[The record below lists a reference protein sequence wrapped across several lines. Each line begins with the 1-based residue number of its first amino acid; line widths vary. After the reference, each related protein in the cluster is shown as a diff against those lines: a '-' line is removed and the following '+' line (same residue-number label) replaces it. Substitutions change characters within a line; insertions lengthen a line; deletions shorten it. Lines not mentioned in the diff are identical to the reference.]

1 MMMVATFAV
10 AFGVWAA
17 TETVGGYTW
26 TYRINGDTAKI
37 YGTYNGYPPYYTP
50 AISPSP
56 TGTVTIPS
64 TLGGKPVTSIGSYA
78 FYGCS
83 GLTRVTIPD
92 SVTSIEMYAFER
104 CSGLTSV
111 TIPDSVTSIGDS
123 AFNDCS
129 GLASVT
135 IGNGVTSIG
144 YCAFY
149 NCSGLTS
156 VTIPNSVTSIWDYA
170 FYNCSGLTSVTIPN
184 SVTSIGSRAFD
195 NCSGLASVTIGNGVT
210 CIGSSAFS
218 GCSGLTSV
226 TIPNS
231 VTSIG
236 DYAFSGC
243 SGLRNVAMPVSV
255 KTLGDGVFQNCT
267 GLESVSIPVSI
278 TAIPYNAFYGCTSLR
293 TLDLPVTVKSIGSY
307 AFYGCV
313 SLSSVSIPFSVKSIG
328 DYSFYGCS
336 SLSNLELSGGLESIG
351 YNAFYGCNGLREVV
365 IPASVTSVSSY
376 AFGACGN
383 IRRVT
388 VSECVLR
395 DISSVF
401 GNSCKTITSLT
412 IAEGVVSID
421 SSFYNCDGLTS
432 LSIPASVTRIGES
445 VFRYSCPAL
454 TEITVAPGNAN
465 YKFSGGLLLTKDG
478 TEIVAVPRGRT
489 WVSIPDSVA
498 KIRHETFNNCPNLN
512 FTWRN
517 GMKSIDGWVLDCAED
532 DLPKN
537 LTLSGYRGIANSAFS
552 YCEAL
557 TGITIGEGVKSIG
570 AYSFEE
576 CSNLTSISIP
586 ASVTHIDDSAFDGC
600 YRISSISLA
609 SGNRNYKY
617 VGGLLVSADNTELVA
632 ASRTATSVKIP
643 EGVSSVR
650 NGFFAGCA
658 KLTSVTFPSSV
669 EVIGD
674 EGSVFGGWEEIDD
687 DDDWYDKFHGCPALK
702 TITVASGNPYYKSIN
717 GLLLGM
723 DEGDEGE
730 LFLKAVPQSLTS
742 VNVPE
747 GVRWLSY
754 SAFAGCSKL
763 TSVTFPKSLYE
774 YDGELYDD
782 EYDIDESS
790 GPYKLTSINVAAG
803 NEEYLSVNGL
813 LLSADGTEIYEV
825 PRGLTSVTIPASVT
839 HVDPEDFEY
848 CTKLK
853 SFSVEKDS
861 KSFFVANG
869 MLLTKN
875 GKELLCVPTALKSQ
889 MTITI
894 PADTMRIG
902 GDVFGGFSQLT
913 SIVIPEG
920 VAEIGDYA
928 FSYCTALS
936 SVKLPQSLTKI
947 GGRAFGDCSLT
958 SLVLPNGLESIGARA
973 FEGCKLSSISIP
985 DSVTRIHADAFGSR
999 GKSSS
1004 GACEPSDVN
1013 NKNDVFDADSIPG
1026 LLLVDGWVVGLDSS
1040 SRIQNEQDDPTEYLN
1055 QALQDACIRGIACRA
1070 FENCNWLRYLTLP
1083 SCVKYVGGS
1092 LFYGC
1097 SQLEWVVIHDGV
1109 EEIEVSAFSGC
1120 RNLSGVS
1127 IPDSVRTVGQSVFQG
1142 CNFIDKESIP
1152 GLEIVDGWVLQ
1163 DVGVSSQLTGDDSF
1177 DGKYVIS
1184 GEQGIRGIADGA
1196 FQGDGHGD
1204 VWGQG
1209 CSGSSYLYKQWG
1221 LVDVTSL
1228 FIGDGVTTIGS
1239 RAFALCDDLT
1249 NVYVAASVKYI
1260 GEEAFYD
1267 CRSLKSVQLP
1277 DTLKGK
1283 IPDSVFAECPESL
1296 KIIYY
1301 DAPRP
1306 VYVVDF
1312 YDNYSAHTE
1321 YVHAGSSSVDKG
1333 KRWDVR
1339 NGQWNYDEGL
1349 YVWTIAVSV
1358 PNGRLQSFWMT
1369 GMTENSNVRLIDVE
1383 GRYSYKEDGE
1393 TYEGYVYPSEWK
1405 TIANHNG
1412 GVNEFIRLTED
1423 DWSYVPASVK
1433 YVTFTITVTG
1443 SNDSA
1448 ADEDCQ
1454 FYFGIGN
1461 TSNFPDDDNMIPIY
1475 YSDWL
1480 ESREIEEGRA
1490 IGELPKISRKQCRFL
1505 GWSTAPEGGEKVSA
1519 MTLMGESDV
1528 AYYAHWWCYGDVFE
1542 GVGLSALDE
1551 DGNIIVTLTNDVSGT
1566 VEIPDNVGA
1575 VIIDLN
1581 GHDMNGDEGPAIRI
1595 VAGDG
1600 DGDGDATQLS
1610 IVDTSEGEKGQIA
1623 GGGESAGIEVVEDAA
1638 TGVRLDVEEGVG
1650 VFNGDG
1656 SEQELKPKLV
1666 GTGKVTVPKSWKTG
1680 QKVTWKATADKGSV
1694 FAHWEGPLVDSLNLT
1709 KNERRNPS
1717 LAFAVP
1723 EGFET
1728 NMVTAVFIPIDDD
1741 GLYSLGITQTEFE
1754 LKETVSDVWVTDDS
1768 QSYVT
1773 ATASGLP
1780 TGLKFD
1786 AKKMCITGAPTKGGV
1801 YWVQIKAKNASGYQW
1816 AENVKVTVSGD
1827 GKEAKEPKLT
1837 RTAYYPLTVIC
1848 ATEGG
1853 TVSGTGVYAEGKK
1866 VTIKATPAKGYVFA
1880 GWYDKSVKSK
1890 MENEKLGSAASMSVT
1905 VPEMRYVFAKF
1916 VTVEEDR
1923 DSIALA
1929 VNGEELRRDG
1939 GIAPYQVNIWAGVY
1953 MEWPVAASALSETKV
1968 KVAGLPSGLKFME
1981 KDIMKKGSK
1990 TEVEIPANTIYG
2002 APTAASKVDAKN
2014 GVVPSDVKVTVT
2026 TAGKTTATFVLRIMV
2041 DPLPDWSVGT
2051 FTGFVLGTENG
2062 DLGSATMTIAA
2073 NGKVS
2078 GKIALDG
2085 TNWTF
2090 KADSF
2095 SRVEDGPSSEVGS
2108 PKSFVAE
2115 AVATAGK
2122 ATRDLVLEVAA
2133 CDGGRGATALPN
2145 AVVEGTFG
2153 DGEVKMLRNMWKDKE
2168 TATAAKET
2176 IAQFEGVYTVS
2187 VADGEDHGSGYLS
2200 LTVGKD
2206 GSVKAAGKLADGT
2219 SVSAT
2224 SPLMYDEEAGWF
2236 VMLYAAPS
2244 AYKGGAFAAAVGFD
2258 GDAGCVTL
2266 PRGPAQWTSRNPQST
2281 GDYGEGFD
2289 REVNLVGSYYSK
2301 LDTLRKYYE
2310 SVRLDLDGVPELGFT
2325 FKEMSL
2331 NEQGKKVTTSSATTA
2346 QAADTLLQPGLT
2358 AMVNENG
2365 AIVVAKATKPVQDK
2379 ETKEWSYDG
2388 ANDGGLTLSFTQ
2400 ATGIFKGSYTFWY
2413 DYVSAYDETK
2423 AKDNETRAHTSK
2435 KVSFE
2440 GILVHGEE
2448 PKMDG
2453 FYLWDATGEYEDQKT
2468 GKAKSYKYKQSFPVR
2483 LLAE

>member
-1 MMMVATFAV
+1 
-10 AFGVWAA
+10 
-17 TETVGGYTW
+17 
-26 TYRINGDTAKI
+26 
-37 YGTYNGYPPYYTP
+37 
-50 AISPSP
+50 
-56 TGTVTIPS
+56 
-64 TLGGKPVTSIGSYA
+64 
-78 FYGCS
+78 
-83 GLTRVTIPD
+83 
-92 SVTSIEMYAFER
+92 
-104 CSGLTSV
+104 
-111 TIPDSVTSIGDS
+111 
-123 AFNDCS
+123 
-129 GLASVT
+129 
-135 IGNGVTSIG
+135 
-144 YCAFY
+144 
-149 NCSGLTS
+149 
-156 VTIPNSVTSIWDYA
+156 
-170 FYNCSGLTSVTIPN
+170 
-184 SVTSIGSRAFD
+184 
-195 NCSGLASVTIGNGVT
+195 
-210 CIGSSAFS
+210 
-218 GCSGLTSV
+218 
-226 TIPNS
+226 
-231 VTSIG
+231 
-236 DYAFSGC
+236 
-243 SGLRNVAMPVSV
+243 MPVSV
-255 KTLGDGVFQNCT
+255 KTLGDGVFQNCA

-395 DISSVF
+395 DMSSVF

-576 CSNLTSISIP
+576 CSNLISISIP

-617 VGGLLVSADNTELVA
+617 AGGLLVSADNTELVA

-747 GVRWLSY
+747 GVRWLSGD
-754 SAFAGCSKL
+754 AFVGCSKL
-763 TSVTFPKSLYE
+763 TAVTFPRSLYE
-774 YDGELYDD
+774 YDGELYYND
-782 EYDIDESS
+782 EEDYIDESS
-790 GPYKLTSINVAAG
+790 GPYKLTAINVAAG
-803 NEEYLSVNGL
+803 NEEYSSANGL
-813 LLSADGTEIYEV
+813 LLSADGTEIYVV

-839 HVDPEDFEY
+839 DIDVDDFEY

-853 SFSVEKDS
+853 SFSVENGNKEFS
-861 KSFFVANG
+861 AVNG
-869 MLLTKN
+869 MLLTKD
-875 GKELLCVPTALKSQ
+875 GKELVCVPSTLKSQ
-889 MTITI
+889 RTITI
-894 PADTMRIG
+894 PAGVTRIG
-902 GDVFGGFSQLT
+902 GYAFRDFSQLT

-1152 GLEIVDGWVLQ
+1152 GLEIVDGWILQ
-1163 DVGVSSQLTGDDSF
+1163 DVGVSSQLTGGDSF

-1306 VYVVDF
+1306 VHVVDF

-1321 YVHAGSSSVDKG
+1321 YVHAGSSNVDKG

-1349 YVWTIAVSV
+1349 YVWTLAVSV

-1393 TYEGYVYPSEWK
+1393 TYEGYAYPSEWK

-1461 TSNFPDDDNMIPIY
+1461 ASNFPDDDNMIPIH
-1475 YSDWL
+1475 YSGWL
-1480 ESREIEEGRA
+1480 ESREVEEGRA
-1490 IGELPKISRKQCRFL
+1490 IGELPKISREQCRFL

-1551 DGNIIVTLTNDVSGT
+1551 DDNIVVTLTNDVSGT
-1566 VEIPDNVGA
+1566 VEIPDNVGT
-1575 VIIDLN
+1575 VTIDLN
-1581 GHDMNGDEGPAIRI
+1581 GHNMIGDGGEDGGLGETALPGGPAIR
-1595 VAGDG
+1595 VVKGDG
-1600 DGDGDATQLS
+1600 EGTTTQLA
-1610 IVDTSEGEKGQIA
+1610 IVDTSEGEKGQVA
-1623 GGGESAGIEVVEDAA
+1623 GGGESAGIEVAEDAS

-1666 GTGKVTVPKSWKTG
+1666 GTGKVTVPKSWKVG

-1694 FAHWEGPLVDSLNLT
+1694 FARWEGPLVGSLNLT

-1723 EGFET
+1723 EGFKT
-1728 NMVTAVFIPIDDD
+1728 NMVTAVFLPLDDD
-1741 GLYSLGITQTEFE
+1741 GLYTLGITQTEFK
-1754 LKETVSDVWVTDDS
+1754 LKEAVSDVCVTDDS

-1773 ATASGLP
+1773 ATMSGLP
-1780 TGLKFD
+1780 SGLKFD
-1786 AKKMCITGAPTKGGV
+1786 AKKMCIMGAPTKGGI
-1801 YWVQIKAKNASGYQW
+1801 YWVQVKAKNASGYQW
-1816 AENVKVTVSGD
+1816 VENIKVTVSGD
-1827 GKEAKEPKLT
+1827 GTEAKEPKLT

-1853 TVSGTGVYAEGKK
+1853 TVSGTGVYAEGKE
-1866 VTIKATPAKGYVFA
+1866 VTIKATAAKGHVFA
-1880 GWYDKSVKSK
+1880 GWYETAAAAQRGGHAGRVT
-1890 MENEKLGSAASMSVT
+1890 LAASMNVV

-1916 VTVEEDR
+1916 VTAEEDR
-1923 DSIALA
+1923 DSIELA
-1929 VNGEELRRDG
+1929 VNGEKMRLAGDG
-1939 GIAPYQVNIWAGVY
+1939 SPHRTNIWAGVY
-1953 MEWPVAASALSETKV
+1953 VEWPVAASALSETKV
-1968 KVAGLPSGLKFME
+1968 KVAGLPAGLKFTE
-1981 KDIMKKGSK
+1981 KPVTSKIGSGK
-1990 TEVEIPANTIYG
+1990 TAVVVTNVPAYTIYG
-2002 APTAASKVDAKN
+2002 APTAASKTDAKT
-2014 GVVPSDVKVTVT
+2014 GAVKPSVVNVTVT
-2026 TAGKTTATFVLRIMV
+2026 TASKAKVVYEIDVTV
-2041 DPLPDWSVGT
+2041 DALPEWAVGT
-2051 FTGFVLGTENG
+2051 FDGCVWSYPSGLAATSPASGEELSGAV
-2062 DLGSATMTIAA
+2062 TMTVAA
-2073 NGKVS
+2073 NGKIS
-2078 GKIALDG
+2078 GKLIDADG
-2085 TNWTF
+2085 TWTLSAAWF
-2090 KADSF
+2090 
-2095 SRVEDGPSSEVGS
+2095 DGVTGTRDGSPHQDPESGSQESEVGS
-2108 PKSFVAE
+2108 PVFVATVIGKNGKKAITNE
-2115 AVATAGK
+2115 VMVSAEEVRLAGDGSPYRRGVVSGWTASAPSVEWTAWQNLWKTEPWKTDAKPFAKAPALAIDAGTRDACPYPGAITLKFAASGAVTASGKFVTGQDAKGKDVVYSASCSGVLIPASAQDARPYQDAGDARIRFTLFLYFPPKAGK
-2122 ATRDLVLEVAA
+2122 FEGYGTEISLVWDGAAFSVAA
-2133 CDGGRGATALPN
+2133 D
-2145 AVVEGTFG
+2145 
-2153 DGEVKMLRNMWKDKE
+2153 
-2168 TATAAKET
+2168 
-2176 IAQFEGVYTVS
+2176 
-2187 VADGEDHGSGYLS
+2187 
-2200 LTVGKD
+2200 
-2206 GSVKAAGKLADGT
+2206 
-2219 SVSAT
+2219 
-2224 SPLMYDEEAGWF
+2224 
-2236 VMLYAAPS
+2236 
-2244 AYKGGAFAAAVGFD
+2244 
-2258 GDAGCVTL
+2258 
-2266 PRGPAQWTSRNPQST
+2266 
-2281 GDYGEGFD
+2281 
-2289 REVNLVGSYYSK
+2289 
-2301 LDTLRKYYE
+2301 
-2310 SVRLDLDGVPELGFT
+2310 
-2325 FKEMSL
+2325 
-2331 NEQGKKVTTSSATTA
+2331 
-2346 QAADTLLQPGLT
+2346 
-2358 AMVNENG
+2358 
-2365 AIVVAKATKPVQDK
+2365 
-2379 ETKEWSYDG
+2379 
-2388 ANDGGLTLSFTQ
+2388 
-2400 ATGIFKGSYTFWY
+2400 
-2413 DYVSAYDETK
+2413 
-2423 AKDNETRAHTSK
+2423 
-2435 KVSFE
+2435 
-2440 GILVHGEE
+2440 
-2448 PKMDG
+2448 
-2453 FYLWDATGEYEDQKT
+2453 
-2468 GKAKSYKYKQSFPVR
+2468 
-2483 LLAE
+2483 